1 MGKPYSV
8 DLRERALALIDAG
21 DTASEVAEFFQV
33 TVRTLRSWLA
43 LRRQTG
49 EVAPRKGV
57 VGPKPKLAEHRA
69 KITAAV
75 QAAPSATLEELR
87 VTLSLPGC
95 LSTLWNALEQWG
107 LTLKKCDV
115 RGGAEATR
123 CAVAADVVG
132 HSRAGEIP
140 PFAACFPR

>member
-8 DLRERALALIDAG
+8 DLRERAWALIDAG

-69 KITAAV
+69 KITEAV
-75 QAAPSATLEELR
+75 QAAPSATLAELR

-107 LTLKKCDV
+107 LTLKKSDV
-115 RGGAEATR
+115 RGGAAAT
-123 CAVAADVVG
+123 
-132 HSRAGEIP
+132 
-140 PFAACFPR
+140 